1 MSTVQTSNAAV
12 VADKKSPS
20 QIQGRL
26 DAIEGRRLFGWVWDR
41 TRPTERLLVRVL
53 HEGRMVVSGTADVAR
68 VDLRRNGIG
77 DGSHAYEIDLPETAA
92 AMADRLSVVAVSPTT
107 GEEVVMKAPSESER
121 AAEAAVSGPLNKVLD
136 RLEFLIEAQRRS
148 QILQREAAETL
159 RKTANSIE
167 EITSQDNGI
176 APALEVVRAMQA
188 DLATKISDVEVFH
201 LRFDKTLADFDRRI
215 EDLTNAADRPM
226 KRAVALLIAFG
237 GTSAVCAIATLIFL
251 LRPWSA

>member
-1 MSTVQTSNAAV
+1 M
-12 VADKKSPS
+12 VA
-20 QIQGRL
+20 
-26 DAIEGRRLFGWVWDR
+26 
-41 TRPTERLLVRVL
+41 
-53 HEGRMVVSGTADVAR
+53 SGTADMAR

-77 DGSHAYEIDLPETAA
+77 DGSHAYEVDLPEDFAA
-92 AMADRLSVVAVSPTT
+92 ASGSLTVVAVSPAT
-107 GEEVVMKAPSESER
+107 GEEVVLQAPSQDER
-121 AAEAAVSGPLNKVLD
+121 AAEAAISAPLNKVLD
-136 RLEFLIEAQRRS
+136 RLELLIEAQRRS

-176 APALEVVRAMQA
+176 ASA
-188 DLATKISDVEVFH
+188 
-201 LRFDKTLADFDRRI
+201 LADFDRRI

>member
-1 MSTVQTSNAAV
+1 MSQQSSAAERKAPAQV
-12 VADKKSPS
+12 
-20 QIQGRL
+20 QGRV

-41 TRPTERLLVRVL
+41 ARPNERLLVRVL
-53 HEGRMVVSGTADVAR
+53 KEGRMVASGTADMAR

-77 DGSHAYEIDLPETAA
+77 DGSHAYEVDLPEDVAA
-92 AMADRLSVVAVSPTT
+92 ASGSLTVVAVSPAT
-107 GEEVVMKAPSESER
+107 GEEVVLQAPSQDER
-121 AAEAAVSGPLNKVLD
+121 AAEAAISAPLNKVFD
-136 RLEFLIEAQRRS
+136 RLELLIEVQRRS
-148 QILQREAAETL
+148 QILQREATETL

-176 APALEVVRAMQA
+176 ASALDVVRAMQA

>member
-1 MSTVQTSNAAV
+1 M
-12 VADKKSPS
+12 VA
-20 QIQGRL
+20 
-26 DAIEGRRLFGWVWDR
+26 
-41 TRPTERLLVRVL
+41 
-53 HEGRMVVSGTADVAR
+53 SGTADMAR

-77 DGSHAYEIDLPETAA
+77 DGSHAYEVDLPEDFAA
-92 AMADRLSVVAVSPTT
+92 ASGSLTVVAVSPAT
-107 GEEVVMKAPSESER
+107 GEEVVLQAPSQDER
-121 AAEAAVSGPLNKVLD
+121 AAEAAISAPLNKVLD
-136 RLEFLIEAQRRS
+136 RLELLIEAQRRS

-176 APALEVVRAMQA
+176 ASALDVVRAMQA